1 MLKSVIRYK
10 DNIKMRNCCE
20 VRKNASRNIKR
31 VAFLDYESIYWIL
44 KERLCTM
51 EFENEGDSYGI

>member
-1 MLKSVIRYK
+1 
-10 DNIKMRNCCE
+10 MRNCCE